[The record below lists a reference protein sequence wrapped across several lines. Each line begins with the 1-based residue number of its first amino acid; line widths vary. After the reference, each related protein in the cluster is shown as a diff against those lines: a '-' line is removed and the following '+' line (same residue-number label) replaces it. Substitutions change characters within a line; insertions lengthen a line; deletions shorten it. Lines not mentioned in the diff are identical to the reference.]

1 MRNAITLFRPAA
13 MLAAV
18 AIAAAGCGDLSGGST
33 AGPKPF
39 VWPASLAPFGDG
51 YPNAGDACR
60 RLGES
65 AATSDYL
72 DHTATLVGCPGS
84 SNSASAQTIVRGRHA
99 RVVGNAGGVTLISVP
114 NEQAH

>member
-84 SNSASAQTIVRGRHA
+84 SNSASAQAIVRGRHA
-99 RVVGNAGGVTLISVP
+99 RVVGNADGVTLISVP